1 MIDRRIGK
9 IKVRRG
15 TNLQRK
21 LVTFEEGEILYT
33 IDSKRA
39 YVGDGSTL
47 GGNVISNI
55 NYITTVAGLPS
66 NVVYGDIIHV
76 ETTNDTYIVGHDLDG
91 ITLKLIL
98 IASSDISSNIK
109 KEIDDLY
116 NKIRPLTGCLTPI
129 QPPQPPPV
137 IPFEWVIEPVDVVY
151 SNNVVINAV
160 FTAKARGPYD
170 DIVYTWEKLISGTT
184 TTTTTA
190 ISTIV
195 DNTLLITHGND
206 FIVTHQND
214 NFLIKTDTFTTII
227 TSTVTN
233 TNTGNWVLIPS
244 NIGEKL
250 TILDAQP
257 SDIGYYRCIAT
268 SKAGRLVSVKAKL
281 DIQNIEFK
289 WNIQPQ
295 SYSTQVGTP
304 AQFTAEAYNTF
315 NEPITYQWY
324 KDNIIITGATSKTYS
339 ILRTLKS
346 DLGNYKCEA
355 TTTYNGTLRSI
366 TSNIANLNIGSSYI
380 LGKNP
385 TVYIVSRAGEYI
397 KWR

>member
-21 LVTFEEGEILYT
+21 LVNFEEGEILYT

-47 GGNVISNI
+47 GGNVISNL

-76 ETTNDTYIVGHDLDG
+76 ETTKNTYIVGHDLDG

-98 IASSDISSNIK
+98 IASGNFSDNLNQ
-109 KEIDDLY
+109 EIEDLF
-116 NKIRPLTGCLTPI
+116 NKIKPLTGCLTAI
-129 QPPQPPPV
+129 LPPEPPLPEPPLPV
-137 IPFEWVIEPVDVVY
+137 AFVWVIEPVDVVY

-170 DIVYTWEKLISGTT
+170 DIVYTWEKITAGSTT
-184 TTTTTA
+184 TTTTTE
-190 ISTIV
+190 
-195 DNTLLITHGND
+195 DNTLLITHEND

-214 NFLIKTDTFTTII
+214 NILIKSDTTTI
-227 TSTVTN
+227 TSTVTDPLIE
-233 TNTGNWVLIPS
+233 NWVAIPKA
-244 NIGEKL
+244 IGEKL
-250 TILDAQP
+250 TILDAQQK
-257 SDIGYYRCIAT
+257 DIGHYRCIAT
-268 SKAGRLVSVKAKL
+268 SKAGRLVSVRAKL
-281 DIQNIEFK
+281 DINSIEFK
-289 WNIQPQ
+289 WRIQPQ
-295 SYSTQVGTP
+295 SYSTQIGSP
-304 AQFTAEAYNTF
+304 AQFTAEAYNSF
-315 NEPITYQWY
+315 NEAITYQWY
-324 KDNIIITGATSKTYS
+324 KDDIIISGATSRTYP
-339 ILRTLKS
+339 ILRTFKT
-346 DLGNYKCEA
+346 DIGKYKCVA
-355 TTTYNGTLRSI
+355 TTTYKGTPRSI
-366 TSNIANLNIGSSYI
+366 TSNIADLNIGTSYI

-385 TVYIVSRAGEYI
+385 TVYIISRAGEYI

>member
-21 LVTFEEGEILYT
+21 LVNFEEGEILYT

-47 GGNVISNI
+47 GGNVISNL

-76 ETTNDTYIVGHDLDG
+76 ETTKNTYIVGHDLDG

-98 IASSDISSNIK
+98 IASGNFSDNLNQ
-109 KEIDDLY
+109 EIDDLI
-116 NKIRPLTGCLTPI
+116 NKLKPLTGCLTPI
-129 QPPQPPPV
+129 LPPEPPSF

-170 DIVYTWEKLISGTT
+170 DIVYTWEKITAGSTT
-184 TTTTTA
+184 TTTTTE
-190 ISTIV
+190 

-214 NFLIKTDTFTTII
+214 NILIKSDTTTI
-227 TSTVTN
+227 TSVVTDPLIE
-233 TNTGNWVLIPS
+233 NWVTIPKA
-244 NIGEKL
+244 IGEKL

-268 SKAGRLVSVKAKL
+268 SKAGRLVSVRAKL
-281 DIQNIEFK
+281 DINSIEFK
-289 WNIQPQ
+289 WRIQPQ
-295 SYSTQVGTP
+295 SYSTQINSP
-304 AQFTAEAYNTF
+304 AQFTAEAYNSF
-315 NEPITYQWY
+315 NEAITYQWY
-324 KDNIIITGATSKTYS
+324 KDDIIISGATSKTYL
-339 ILRTLKS
+339 IPRTFKT
-346 DLGNYKCEA
+346 DIGKYKCVA
-355 TTTYNGTLRSI
+355 TTTYNGTPRSI
-366 TSNIANLNIGSSYI
+366 ISNIADLDIGTSYI

-385 TVYIVSRAGEYI
+385 TVYIISRAGEYI

>member
-21 LVTFEEGEILYT
+21 LVNFEEGEILYT
-33 IDSKRA
+33 IDTKRA

-47 GGNVISNI
+47 GGNVISNL
-55 NYITTVAGLPS
+55 NYITNVAGLPS

-76 ETTNDTYIVGHDLDG
+76 ETTNDTYIVGYDLDG

-98 IASSDISSNIK
+98 IASGNFSNNLK
-109 KEIDDLY
+109 SEIDDLY
-116 NKIRPLTGCLTPI
+116 NKLRPLTGCLTPI
-129 QPPQPPPV
+129 LAPPPL
-137 IPFEWVIEPVDVVY
+137 IPFEWVIEPVDQIHQNDVI
-151 SNNVVINAV
+151 INAV

-170 DIVYTWEKLISGTT
+170 DIVYTWEKLTLL
-184 TTTTTA
+184 
-190 ISTIV
+190 

-214 NFLIKTDTFTTII
+214 NILIKSETIK
-227 TSTVTN
+227 TN
-233 TNTGNWVLIPS
+233 WISIPKA
-244 NIGEKL
+244 IGEKL
-250 TILDAQP
+250 TILDAQQK
-257 SDIGYYRCIAT
+257 DIGYYRCIAT
-268 SKAGRLVSVKAKL
+268 SKAGRLVSVSAKL
-281 DIQNIEFK
+281 DISSIEFK
-289 WNIQPQ
+289 WRIQPQ
-295 SYSTQVGTP
+295 SHSTQIGSP

-315 NEPITYQWY
+315 NGNITYQWY
-324 KDNIIITGATSKTYS
+324 KDDIIIAGATSKTYS
-339 ILRTLKS
+339 ILRAFKTDFGK
-346 DLGNYKCEA
+346 YKCVA
-355 TTTYNGTLRSI
+355 TTTYKGSFKRI
-366 TSNIANLNIGSSYI
+366 TSNIADLDIGSSYI

>member
-21 LVTFEEGEILYT
+21 LVNFEEGEILYT
-33 IDSKRA
+33 IDTKRA

-47 GGNVISNI
+47 GGNVISNL

-98 IASSDISSNIK
+98 IASGNFSDNLK
-109 KEIDDLY
+109 REIDDLY
-116 NKIRPLTGCLTPI
+116 NKLRPLTGCLTPI
-129 QPPQPPPV
+129 LPPEPPKI

-151 SNNVVINAV
+151 SNDVVINAV

-170 DIVYTWEKLISGTT
+170 DIVYTWEKITTGTST
-184 TTTTTA
+184 
-190 ISTIV
+190 ISTIIV
-195 DNTLLITHGND
+195 DNTLLITHSND
-206 FIVTHQND
+206 FIVTHGND
-214 NFLIKTDTFTTII
+214 NFLIKTDTTTTSLTVIDPII
-227 TSTVTN
+227 E
-233 TNTGNWVLIPS
+233 NWIVIQKA
-244 NIGEKL
+244 IGEKL
-250 TILDAQP
+250 TILDAQQK
-257 SDIGYYRCIAT
+257 DIGYYRCIAT
-268 SKAGRLVSVKAKL
+268 SKAGRLVSVRAKL
-281 DIQNIEFK
+281 DISSIEFK
-289 WNIQPQ
+289 WRIQPQ
-295 SYSTQVGTP
+295 SYSTQIGSP

-324 KDNIIITGATSKTYS
+324 KDDIIIAGATSKTYS
-339 ILRTLKS
+339 ILRAFKT
-346 DLGNYKCEA
+346 DLGKYKCVA
-355 TTTYNGTLRSI
+355 TTTYKGSSKSI
-366 TSNIANLNIGSSYI
+366 ISNIADLNIGSSYI